1 MVDDRISRVAVFG
14 TGQMGPGIAAV
25 TALAGC
31 PTTLVGRSAESAQ
44 RGQVALNALLDLLA
58 ENDIITTGNAT
69 AARTLLTV
77 TTDPRSAAPADLVV
91 ESISENLALKQQ
103 FVRDMEDI
111 FSPETIITSNT
122 SALRIS
128 DIALLMIHPERAVT
142 THFWNPPHLIPLV
155 DVIKGEKTSM
165 ENVERVY
172 AFLKRCGK
180 QPVIGRKDMPGQ
192 VGNRLQQALI
202 REAIYM
208 IQEGIVSVEDC
219 ETAIKAGFGLR
230 LPVYGPLEHSDAV
243 GLDLAISVQATIAP
257 SLCNAT
263 EPLPL
268 LKQMVAQG
276 NLGARTGKGFY
287 DWSKRSVTELRRQRD
302 LFLIERA
309 KAARKTS

>member
-1 MVDDRISRVAVFG
+1 MVDDHISRVAVFG

-31 PTTLVGRSAESAQ
+31 TTTLIGRSAESAQ
-44 RGQVALNALLDLLA
+44 RGQSALKALFDLLV
-58 ENDIITTGNAT
+58 ENEIITENAVQ
-69 AARTLLTV
+69 AAYDSLFV
-77 TTDPRSAAPADLVV
+77 STDAHAAGPVDLAV
-91 ESISENLALKQQ
+91 ESISEDLPLKQR
-103 FVRDMEDI
+103 FVRDLEDI
-111 FSPETIITSNT
+111 FPPETIISSNT
-122 SALRIS
+122 SALRIT
-128 DIALLMIHPERAVT
+128 DIAALMKHPERAVT

-155 DVIKGEKTSM
+155 DVIKGEKTDM
-165 ENVERVY
+165 ANVERVY

-192 VGNRLQQALI
+192 VGNRLQAALI

-208 IQEGIVSVEDC
+208 VQEGIVSVEDC

-243 GLDLAISVQATIAP
+243 GLDLTMSVQATVTP

-268 LKQMVAQG
+268 LKKLVAQG
-276 NLGARTGKGFY
+276 DLGARSGKGFY

-302 LFLIERA
+302 LFLMARA
-309 KAARKTS
+309 KEARQTP